1 MKTNL
6 LQKPLLYP
14 NRMGGKPIGFTGA
27 NPLLKNQERF
37 DEVELEKNLNTKEG
51 QIAFLQYHLEKAK
64 GSQGFI
70 ARGFNKLKSWT
81 GLGLS
86 SKKLDEE
93 IAAFMAGQV
102 PFEKVCQDINKFKY
116 NQKEATDVLVDGVL
130 MGTCFAT
137 QCTGNKFSTLVSAAS
152 KSAGFTVRGL
162 TSFLVAGSIFAKP
175 IIKFIDS
182 FGMKKSERKE
192 NRTFGKDLLTGWTNT
207 IGASFVANQAGNGY
221 GKFIASGV
229 GLAAVNSGIRY
240 LTIPKEDKSFGD
252 FMSQQI
258 ENPAL
263 KLTSLAA
270 LGAFGLFK
278 CNKATKMQQAAK
290 KLIPSN
296 KLSETG
302 VATANSPIRLVADET
317 KLLQSQNIK
326 NILLQDGGATQ
337 QVIEKRMEALERENI
352 FIPKFLQTLSDDE
365 DTLKVELK
373 KVFGL
378 NDAQIMQA
386 GLIDIVQR
394 FKSECTGARS
404 QDEAQATL
412 NEIFGDGKYKI
423 IPKEDYMDKENIKP
437 LGVGSV
443 AETWKVQDSSGNKYA
458 IKLLKKGMTKE
469 KIAKDKEAML
479 KILKSSDAKD
489 KEFCEKSLNELYQVW
504 EQELDLDAEMKNGEL
519 LGQNITKAR
528 VAKGIEVKSSKDGV
542 TAYVMELARGVQLSE
557 YFELESL
564 RTTLGCSKFGDNG
577 VSLMASSS
585 IAYMRYMQV
594 VFEQLLS
601 VPKTGEKVLHA
612 DPHPGNIFVEFE
624 DGTGE
629 PKFTFIDTG
638 NVIKSSNKE
647 ALHNTILHLNYFLGN
662 TDAIA
667 KTHLDS
673 ANLNGKNKEECI
685 KNLSKFLYD
694 SFYCKNKLRSKM
706 DIFAHIDAL
715 INNWMQNQGIT
726 PDPKLANL
734 HKAEATYFANSR
746 TLSLFAK
753 MKEESKHESVAFYNQ
768 TIDQMQK
775 NINIDMKFL
784 DKIEYLLKA
793 PSSQE
798 WKKYNAILDT
808 YFNLT
813 DKIQYLQEEVNKNKN
828 LCNQKVEISEYCK
841 EKLALLQTK
850 VKSLMDNLNEHI
862 NNQFGGEEK
871 TDNIS
876 RRNITYSQICNKI
889 FEKFNQDYLNENK
902 YICLKNRENIYN
914 EVKSEHSVDKAFDEY
929 EKIKQ
934 EMDKQE
940 KDIDIK
946 AISEAGKSFATATG
960 ETLLGV
966 VKTILKDIGLHLPSS
981 CSELAQLN
989 KFIDEHPDKAM
1000 QGLQTTL
1007 G

>member
-14 NRMGGKPIGFTGA
+14 NRMGGKQIGFTGA

-93 IAAFMAGQV
+93 IAAFMNGQV
-102 PFEKVCQDINKFKY
+102 PFEKVCEDINKFKY

-152 KSAGFTVRGL
+152 KGAGLTVRGL
-162 TSFLVAGSIFAKP
+162 TSFLVAGSVLAKP

-221 GKFIASGV
+221 GKFIASGL

-240 LTIPKEDKSFGD
+240 LTIPKEDKSIGD

-317 KLLQSQNIK
+317 KLLQSQKIK
-326 NILLQDGGATQ
+326 EIVLQDGGATE

-378 NDAQIMQA
+378 SDEQITKA

-404 QDEAQATL
+404 QNEAQDTL
-412 NEIFGDGKYKI
+412 NEIFGDGKYTI
-423 IPKEDYMDKENIKP
+423 IPKEDYMDKENVKP

-469 KIAKDKEAML
+469 KIDSDKNAML
-479 KILKSSDAKD
+479 EILNGSDAKD
-489 KEFCEKSLNELYQVW
+489 KEFCEKSLNELYKVW

-528 VAKGIEVKSSKDGV
+528 VAKGIEVKSSKGGV
-542 TAYVMELARGVQLSE
+542 TAYVMELAQGVQLSE
-557 YFELESL
+557 YLELEAL
-564 RTTLGCSKFGDNG
+564 RTMLGCSKFGNG
-577 VSLMASSS
+577 GISLMASSG
-585 IAYMRYMQV
+585 IAYLRYMQV

-694 SFYCKNKLRSKM
+694 SFYCKNKLKNKM

-734 HKAEATYFANSR
+734 HKAEATYFANAQTISIL
-746 TLSLFAK
+746 TK
-753 MKEESKHESVAFYNQ
+753 MRESEHKFVALDKQ
-768 TIDQMQK
+768 TIDQIQK

-798 WKKYNAILDT
+798 WEKYNAILDI
-808 YFNLT
+808 YFSLAY
-813 DKIQYLQEEVNKNKN
+813 KIQYLQREVNENEN
-828 LCNQKVEISEYCK
+828 LVNQRVEISKYCE

-850 VKSLMDNLNEHI
+850 VKSLMDNLNAYI

-889 FEKFNQDYLNENK
+889 FEKFNQDYLGENED
-902 YICLKNRENIYN
+902 ICLKNRENIYN
-914 EVKSEHSVDKAFDEY
+914 EVKSERSIDSEFSEY
-929 EKIKQ
+929 ERIKQ
-934 EMDKQE
+934 EMDKP
-940 KDIDIK
+940 KDTDIK
-946 AISEAGKSFATATG
+946 AMSEAGKNVLTTAG